1 MAAGSDLNPHI
12 VSGFDDDLRA
22 LTRQVLEM
30 GSLAEHQLKTALDAL
45 QQRDPALAES
55 VVKADARIDAAE
67 VELEEKAIQTL
78 VLRQPLALDLRE
90 TIAALKTASTL
101 ERIGDL
107 AKSVARCVPAIA
119 ARPPVRLARPLVQM
133 GHDAR
138 RLFGDVLDAYGTR
151 DAEKAVEVWN
161 RDIQIDET
169 YNSLFREI
177 TTYMME
183 DPRTIGSCALL
194 MAIAKNLER
203 VGDHATFVA
212 EMTYFIVEGERLG
225 DDRPKGQPAGLF
237 LDPANGRSA
246 DA

>member
-1 MAAGSDLNPHI
+1 MASNELNPHI
-12 VSGFDDDLRA
+12 VSGFDDDLRE

-45 QQRDPALAES
+45 QQRDPVLAET
-55 VVKADARIDAAE
+55 VAAEDTRIDAAE

-78 VLRQPLALDLRE
+78 LLRQPVALDLRE
-90 TIAALKTASTL
+90 TVAALKMASTL

-151 DAEKAVEVWN
+151 NAEKALEVWN
-161 RDIQIDET
+161 RDIQIDDT

-183 DPRTIGSCALL
+183 DSRTVGSCALL
-194 MAIAKNLER
+194 MSIAKNLER
-203 VGDHATFVA
+203 IGDHATFIA
-212 EMTYFIVEGERLG
+212 EMTYFIVKGERLG

-237 LDPANGRSA
+237 LYPSSG
-246 DA
+246 